1 MVSVH
6 YNILVS
12 HWIKYSKLW
21 LQQFTRGVF
30 LHTWNLWV
38 TLILSIFLKV
48 TWNTA
53 YMQHLNSW
61 PCCLPHASFPG
72 SEPRVRWPQQSR
84 DQRCLPAR
92 KQSPDLHR
100 WERHQHPAVGGR
112 LGNSIHPTSLIPA
125 VGDQHPLWPSFT
137 FSLFY
142 PPATRGQYLHCA
154 YWE

>member
-1 MVSVH
+1 MAAAVH
-6 YNILVS
+6 SRCLFTHLKSLSYINIK
-12 HWIKYSKLW
+12 H
-21 LQQFTRGVF
+21 F
-30 LHTWNLWV
+30 
-38 TLILSIFLKV
+38 FLKV

-92 KQSPDLHR
+92 QQSPDLHR

-112 LGNSIHPTSLIPA
+112 LGNSIHPTSLIPHSRGPASSLTLLHLFTVLPSCHQGA
-125 VGDQHPLWPSFT
+125 VSPLCLLGIKKKIKKKDYT
-137 FSLFY
+137 Q
-142 PPATRGQYLHCA
+142 T
-154 YWE
+154 